1 MVWPELFLPEV
12 TRTYFHYIPADTCMN
27 ASIEHQTKI
36 LLNQLRFGCS
46 FVHLPSFYT
55 NYPSMIL
62 NYVWTDFSKYFN
74 MHFIPKRTCTNPV
87 MKVTM
92 ALLSIFSTNQY
103 LSTSCSLSIFRGTA
117 DGCNIFFQL
126 IIDTKRFLIYL
137 LYGSHLM
144 LFLRIGVVCS
154 DEAVKPRHAYS
165 LSQAIA

>member
-36 LLNQLRFGCS
+36 LPNQLRFGCS

-55 NYPSMIL
+55 NYPWMIL
-62 NYVWTDFSKYFN
+62 NYVWTDF
-74 MHFIPKRTCTNPV
+74 IPKRTCTNPI

-117 DGCNIFFQL
+117 DGCNFFSSLLL
-126 IIDTKRFLIYL
+126 IPNVFLFICCMV
-137 LYGSHLM
+137 H
-144 LFLRIGVVCS
+144 I
-154 DEAVKPRHAYS
+154 
-165 LSQAIA
+165 